1 MFLKN
6 KSTCNNVQCI
16 NINNITLMSESNE
29 VVPTS
34 LHLCFMYSFI
44 SNDIERIQ
52 IRLTALVRGDFTLI
66 STH

>member
-44 SNDIERIQ
+44 
-52 IRLTALVRGDFTLI
+52 
-66 STH
+66 